1 MCVHI
6 IFPASYVKAYHT
18 ALRDS
23 RDYIAA
29 LRHAREL
36 GDSLSATLNHT
47 VFPTS
52 AFYVYYEQY
61 LTIVPDMAFSI
72 GVSFGRCL
80 HISKYQL
87 ACNNTILLSE

>member
-1 MCVHI
+1 MHTRTHAHTTYTYL
-6 IFPASYVKAYHT
+6 PASYAKAYHT

-23 RDYIAA
+23 RDYTAA

-36 GDSLSATLNHT
+36 GDSLSTTLNHT

-61 LTIVPDMAFSI
+61 LTIVPDMAFSV
-72 GVSFGRCL
+72 GVSFGKPL
-80 HISKYQL
+80 QISEY
-87 ACNNTILLSE
+87 